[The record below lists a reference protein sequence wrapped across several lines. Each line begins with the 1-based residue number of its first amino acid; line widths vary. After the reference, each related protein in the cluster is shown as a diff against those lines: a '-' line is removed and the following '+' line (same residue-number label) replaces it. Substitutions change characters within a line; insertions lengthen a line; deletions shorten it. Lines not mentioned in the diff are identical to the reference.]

1 MKFNAKVIR
10 GGADIALL
18 DVDATDRDD
27 AVRQVMAQGYVLLS
41 LQASAAWKT
50 MLGRRP
56 SRFPLAL
63 FSQELLA
70 LLRAGLAVVEALET
84 LAEKESRPELGRVLR
99 RIVASLYEGRPLS
112 YAIEHCGAAIPPL
125 FVATLRASERTGALE
140 EALGRY
146 IDYQGQVDRL
156 RRHLV
161 GASIYPAVLAAVGV
175 LVTVFLMMYVVP
187 RFSMVYADIGGELPW
202 ASRLLMRT
210 GQFLGENRLALLGLG
225 AASVA
230 AAVYALRL
238 APVQAWCQR
247 QAWKLPGL
255 GARLRLFYLSR
266 VYRTLGML
274 LRGGLPV
281 ATALPMAGE
290 LLQVRMRAQLARAAA
305 HIDEGHTISQSM
317 ENFGLSTPVAVRM
330 MRVGERTGQMGE
342 MMERIASFYEE
353 ELSRWIEHFTKLF
366 EPILMIV
373 IGAMIGGIVVLM
385 YLPIFDLAGNIQ

>member
-10 GGADIALL
+10 GGADIARIV
-18 DVDATDRDD
+18 VDATDRDD
-27 AVRQVMAQGYVLLS
+27 ALRQIVSQGHVLLS
-41 LQASAAWKT
+41 LQSSAAWKT
-50 MLGRRP
+50 ILGRRP
-56 SRFPLAL
+56 PRFPLAL

-84 LAEKESRPELGRVLR
+84 LAEKESRPEVTRVLR
-99 RIVASLYEGRPLS
+99 RIVALLYEGRALS
-112 YAIEHCGAAIPPL
+112 FAIEHGGAAIPPL
-125 FVATLRASERTGALE
+125 YIATLRASERTGALE

-187 RFSMVYADIGGELPW
+187 RFSMVYADIGGKLPW
-202 ASRLLMRT
+202 ASRLLMDT
-210 GQFLGENRLALLGLG
+210 GLFLGQNRLPILGL
-225 AASVA
+225 AAGLMVST
-230 AAVYALRL
+230 VYALRL

-247 QAWKLPGL
+247 RAWKLPGL

-290 LLQVRMRAQLARAAA
+290 LLQMQMRAQLAQAAA

-317 ENFGLSTPVAVRM
+317 ER
-330 MRVGERTGQMGE
+330 
-342 MMERIASFYEE
+342 
-353 ELSRWIEHFTKLF
+353 
-366 EPILMIV
+366 
-373 IGAMIGGIVVLM
+373 
-385 YLPIFDLAGNIQ
+385 